1 MKDASMLKMKKSV
14 ALLVISIAVA
24 ATMSAW
30 ADSSAL
36 AARHPWHQRTTIKPY
51 QGYGGDV
58 RRMNMGTT
66 STPRQNAADDFCGLP
81 SSGCASF

>member
-14 ALLVISIAVA
+14 ALLVISIAVT

-51 QGYGGDV
+51 QSYRGDV
-58 RRMNMGTT
+58 RRMNMG
-66 STPRQNAADDFCGLP
+66 PRQNAADDFCGLP